1 MDQETKN
8 GDAGPE
14 LALSEPHFDDEST
27 VLSARQVVPLD
38 EVPAYESPKT
48 ARSTRRWMFAA
59 IVLGSLLVG
68 VVGGAG
74 YYSYLNRRP
83 APVLFNTD
91 QLAAGVEGIAIEPAD
106 IADVPTGMP
115 VPAPSDNAPAELNDK
130 EISESLKEPADYP
143 MQTRR
148 ASARRIGVI
157 TSSSDRDEEDIREER
172 EEQIREERK
181 AARREAKQR
190 RRQLERESRRSRN
203 DLTRIREIFEG
214 PQKP

>member
-1 MDQETKN
+1 MDQEN
-8 GDAGPE
+8 RNAEASSEP
-14 LALSEPHFDDEST
+14 ALSEPHFDDEST

-48 ARSTRRWMFAA
+48 LRLTRRWMFAA
-59 IVLGSLLVG
+59 IVLGSLLLG

-83 APVLFNTD
+83 AQTFVDTE
-91 QLAAGVEGIAIEPAD
+91 LAAGVEGISTEQ
-106 IADVPTGMP
+106 ADVADLRTRTP
-115 VPAPSDNAPAELNDK
+115 VPAPSEEVPVELSEK
-130 EISESLKEPADYP
+130 EISESLKEPAEYP
-143 MQTRR
+143 GKTRR
-148 ASARRIGVI
+148 PVARRVGVI
-157 TSSSDRDEEDIREER
+157 TASSDRE

-181 AARREAKQR
+181 AARREAKER

-214 PQKP
+214 PQNPNRQ